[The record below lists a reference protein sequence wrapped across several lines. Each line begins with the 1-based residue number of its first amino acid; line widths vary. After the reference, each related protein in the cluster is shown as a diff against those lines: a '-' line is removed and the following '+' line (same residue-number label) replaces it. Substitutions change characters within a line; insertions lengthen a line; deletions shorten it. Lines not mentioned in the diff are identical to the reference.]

1 MMDSFA
7 IHTRE
12 RLCATFNFPLGKTWA
27 ARCSPSKRDSSW
39 GESSLRATCALLL
52 PVPPPEPPSMPPIL
66 LIDYSLSLT
75 RGSGL
80 AAIAANPQGSH
91 LVHYKRRLVRR
102 PVVESHRA
110 KIGKV
115 QSASSLAAPVGAM
128 LKGTE
133 AGAGRSRAKLW
144 LKSRECGGKQRNRER
159 EKERERER
167 KKHGR
172 EEILFARHRERERE
186 RERGRTRA
194 CARAFDFTA
203 GARNSRGTNPLREE
217 ES

>member
-159 EKERERER
+159 ERKRERGREKNTDER
-167 KKHGR
+167 KYCLRGTEK
-172 EEILFARHRERERE
+172 ERERERE
-186 RERGRTRA
+186 RERQDTCVRA
-194 CARAFDFTA
+194 RI
-203 GARNSRGTNPLREE
+203 
-217 ES
+217 